1 MSVQKGL
8 QRHKEVIMDSGN
20 IISIIRSI
28 QEIRQLEL
36 AAQTLTPPQF
46 LIIVDAIS
54 QKVLPESKLLPLLV
68 GLPTETFIQILTIAS
83 APELDLLKLESV
95 TEPIQH
101 HLTTFSNKAEKAS
114 EQIAEDLIRIGK
126 WIQQIDMDLI
136 SKKELGDLR
145 DQLSYSKGYFQ
156 ELLAVID
163 KALAVTWNTNRLD
176 LIEKFT
182 SLKEHSLITLYDFI
196 GSPRDGEEP
205 ATGMYDQLG
214 KRFAMV
220 FNDSD
225 LLKDSDPATEALA
238 MFSIWYLKDYWRVGL
253 LPSVKTEE
261 DLEPIE
267 TDDIAKRDHRQKLF
281 SQVQENLNRLGI
293 GTVGDL
299 KKAEIFSQ
307 KLLKEYLSTHRNQ
320 F

>member
-1 MSVQKGL
+1 
-8 QRHKEVIMDSGN
+8 MDNGD
-20 IISIIRSI
+20 IISIIGSI
-28 QEIRQLEL
+28 QETRQLEL
-36 AAQTLTPPQF
+36 TGQTLTPPQ
-46 LIIVDAIS
+46 LLKIVDAIS
-54 QKVLPESKLLPLLV
+54 QKALPETKLLPLLV
-68 GLPTETFIQILTIAS
+68 GLPTETFIQILNIAS
-83 APELDLLKLESV
+83 PAELDFLKLESV

-101 HLTTFSNKAEKAS
+101 HLTAFVNKAEKAS
-114 EQIAEDLIRIGK
+114 ERIAENLIRIGK
-126 WIQQIDMDLI
+126 WIQQMDIDLI
-136 SKKELGDLR
+136 SKKELEDLR
-145 DQLSYSKGYFQ
+145 HQLSYSKGYFQ

-182 SLKEHSLITLYDFI
+182 SLKEHSLVTLYDFI
-196 GSPRDGEEP
+196 GSPRDGEEAP
-205 ATGMYDQLG
+205 TGMYDQLG

-253 LPSVKTEE
+253 LPTVKTEE
-261 DLEPIE
+261 ALEPIE
-267 TDDIAKRDHRQKLF
+267 SDDIAKRDHRQKLF

-307 KLLKEYLSTHRNQ
+307 RLLQEYIAIHRNQ
-320 F
+320 LTHS